1 MIAAV
6 LAALLQTAPAS
17 PAPVALR
24 RPLDDAYRQALDLLY
39 DGRPERALASLARTR
54 QRAPDDPV
62 GPYLESLVAVW
73 RLEQY
78 PPSTAADRDL
88 FRRIDEVSRL
98 ADAALRKDPKDLRA
112 LLARGAAQGVRS
124 RFHLLRGQRSDAAQ
138 AAVRMRE
145 DLLKVHEADPA
156 CVDALFGLGLYDYY
170 ADVLPKLAK
179 VLRFL
184 ARMPGGDRE
193 RGLARIGS
201 AGEGSLFHDDEVQA
215 QLYEVYAFYENEP
228 DRALSEMRGMRRRHP
243 GWPLWALK
251 LAEHLRDRMGLYA
264 ESAAVAREGVE
275 AGQKGQVNYQG
286 AAGALMRISL
296 GESLLLDL
304 RFADARRELLLVK
317 DGPAEIAGALLR
329 ARLLLGRALESDG
342 DREGAIAHYRR
353 AATSA
358 DREVRRGAEDA
369 LRTPIP
375 ATELEGLSLVAQA
388 RRLREA
394 GRRREAAEAYR
405 RAARVW
411 PESQEARLLAAEDD
425 LLHGN
430 PDDARDAVDDVAGDD
445 EPRPAWLRS
454 WSRLLKGH
462 LLDLDGERRRAVD
475 EYKKVLKTTYGLAEL
490 RERAEDG
497 VRRPF
502 RRSASSNNIK

>member
-1 MIAAV
+1 VIAAV
-6 LAALLQTAPAS
+6 LAALLQAS
-17 PAPVALR
+17 TPAPEALR
-24 RPLDDAYRQALDLLY
+24 RPQDDGYRHALDLLY
-39 DGRPERALASLARTR
+39 DGRPEQALASIARTR
-54 QRAPDDPV
+54 ERAPEDPV

-78 PPSTAADRDL
+78 PPSAAADRDL
-88 FRRIDEVSRL
+88 FRRIDEATRL
-98 ADAALRKDPKDLRA
+98 ADAALRKNPRDLRA

-124 RFHLLRGQRSDAAQ
+124 RFHLFRGQRSDAAQ

-145 DLLKVHEADPA
+145 DLLAVHEADPA

-184 ARMPGGDRE
+184 ARMPGGDRA
-193 RGLARIGS
+193 RGLARMES

-215 QLYEVYAFYENEP
+215 QLYEVYAFYEDDP
-228 DRALSEMRGMRRRHP
+228 DRALAEMRGMRRRHP

-264 ESAAVAREGVE
+264 ESAAVAREALE
-275 AGQKGQVNYQG
+275 AGQKGQANYQG
-286 AAGALMRISL
+286 AAGALVRISL
-296 GESLLLDL
+296 GESLLRDL

-317 DGPAEIAGALLR
+317 DGPPQIAGALLR
-329 ARLLLGRALESDG
+329 ARLLLGRALECEG

-353 AATSA
+353 AAASA
-358 DREVRRGAEDA
+358 DRDVRREAEAA
-369 LRTPIP
+369 LRAPIP
-375 ATELEGLSLVAQA
+375 AAEMEGLALVAQA

-405 RAARVW
+405 RAARAW
-411 PESQEARLLAAEDD
+411 PESEEARLMAAEDD
-425 LLHGN
+425 LLHGD
-430 PDDARDAVDDVAGDD
+430 PADAKDAVHDVAGED
-445 EPRPAWLRS
+445 EPQPPWLRS
-454 WSRLLKGH
+454 WSRLLEGH
-462 LLDLDGERRRAVD
+462 LLDLEGERKRAVA
-475 EYKKVLKTTYGLAEL
+475 EYKKVLERPYGLAEL

-497 VRRPF
+497 LRRPY
-502 RRSASSNNIK
+502 RRAAPFNNIK

>member
-1 MIAAV
+1 
-6 LAALLQTAPAS
+6 
-17 PAPVALR
+17 
-24 RPLDDAYRQALDLLY
+24 
-39 DGRPERALASLARTR
+39 
-54 QRAPDDPV
+54 
-62 GPYLESLVAVW
+62 
-73 RLEQY
+73 
-78 PPSTAADRDL
+78 
-88 FRRIDEVSRL
+88 
-98 ADAALRKDPKDLRA
+98 
-112 LLARGAAQGVRS
+112 
-124 RFHLLRGQRSDAAQ
+124 
-138 AAVRMRE
+138 
-145 DLLKVHEADPA
+145 
-156 CVDALFGLGLYDYY
+156 
-170 ADVLPKLAK
+170 
-179 VLRFL
+179 
-184 ARMPGGDRE
+184 
-193 RGLARIGS
+193 
-201 AGEGSLFHDDEVQA
+201 
-215 QLYEVYAFYENEP
+215 
-228 DRALSEMRGMRRRHP
+228 
-243 GWPLWALK
+243 
-251 LAEHLRDRMGLYA
+251 
-264 ESAAVAREGVE
+264 
-275 AGQKGQVNYQG
+275 
-286 AAGALMRISL
+286 MRISL

-329 ARLLLGRALESDG
+329 RACCWAAALESDG

-358 DREVRRGAEDA
+358 DRDVRRRAEDA

-375 ATELEGLSLVAQA
+375 AAELEGLSLVAQA

-394 GRRREAAEAYR
+394 GRRREAAEVYR

-425 LLHGN
+425 LLHGD

-445 EPRPAWLRS
+445 EPRPPWLRS

-502 RRSASSNNIK
+502 RRSANSNNIK

>member
-1 MIAAV
+1 MIAVV
-6 LAALLQTAPAS
+6 LAAAALLQPAPA
-17 PAPVALR
+17 PDALR
-24 RPLDDAYRQALDLLY
+24 RPQDDAYRHALDLLY
-39 DGRPERALASLARTR
+39 DGRPEQALSALARAR
-54 QRAPDDPV
+54 QRAPEDPI
-62 GPYLESLVAVW
+62 GPYLESLAAIW

-78 PPSTAADRDL
+78 PPSTATDRDL
-88 FRRIDEVSRL
+88 FRRIDEATRL
-98 ADAALRKDPKDLRA
+98 ADTALRREPKDLRA

-124 RFHLLRGQRSDAAQ
+124 RFHLWRGQRSDAAQ

-145 DLLKVHEADPA
+145 DLLAVHEADPS

-184 ARMPGGDRE
+184 ARMPGGDRQ
-193 RGLARIGS
+193 RGLQRMES

-215 QLYEVYAFYENEP
+215 QLYEVYAFYERDP
-228 DRALSEMRGMRRRHP
+228 DRALAEMRGMRRRHP

-264 ESAAVAREGVE
+264 ESAAVAREALE

-286 AAGALMRISL
+286 AAGALARITL
-296 GESLLLDL
+296 GESLLADL

-329 ARLLLGRALESDG
+329 SRLLLGRALELEG
-342 DREGAIAHYRR
+342 DREGALAHYRR

-358 DREVRRGAEDA
+358 DRDVRRQAESA
-369 LRTPIP
+369 LRVPIP
-375 ATELEGLSLVAQA
+375 AAEVEGLALVAQA

-394 GRRREAAEAYR
+394 GRKREAAEVYR

-411 PESQEARLLAAEDD
+411 PESREARLLAAEDD
-425 LLHGN
+425 LLHGD
-430 PDDARDAVDDVAGDD
+430 PDDAKDAVDDVADED
-445 EPRPAWLRS
+445 EPQPPWLRS
-454 WSRLLKGH
+454 WSRLLKAH
-462 LLDLDGERRRAVD
+462 LLDLDGERRRAVV
-475 EYKKVLKTTYGLAEL
+475 EYKQVLKTTYGLAEL

-497 VRRPF
+497 LRRPY
-502 RRSASSNNIK
+502 RRATPSNNIK